1 MGENRRVQNFCCVPR
16 VRRLFPVLAI
26 AMIVA
31 APVVHAQD
39 FKKQVIYQVVTD
51 RFFDGDTT
59 NDNPAESPGLFDSTH
74 TQWQAY
80 WGGDLAGVQQQLSY
94 IKGMGA
100 TAIWISPPVNNEN
113 LNAASSGISAPYHGY
128 WNRDFMQVEE
138 HFGDNSNSFSAFD
151 SLVSAMHTDGMKI
164 IVDEANNHSN
174 PDNAGEI
181 GSLYNNGTF
190 MAAANNDPNGYFHH
204 NADITNFNDRYQLQ
218 YYTLEDLTD
227 LNQENATIDS
237 YLKSAAAQLQTHHV
251 DAFRLDAVKDVTWG
265 WQYSY
270 ANAVFNNA
278 PSFLYGEWDQGSTS
292 DPLYADSYKFANN
305 SGISLL
311 DFPLNTA
318 IRDVFASNNAF
329 SEVDTT
335 INTENAN
342 FTYPNDL
349 VTFFDSQDESRL
361 LTLNNNQNRLQEAM
375 AFLLTGRGIPIIFY
389 GDEQYLFN
397 NTNGSDGNPGT
408 DPYNR
413 VWMSS
418 FSTTTNAYKL
428 ITKLAALRQAN
439 DAIGYGTWK
448 QRWINSDVYIYERQ
462 FFNDVVLVAI
472 NKNDS
477 TTYSITGLNTALPA
491 ATYTD
496 YLGGLQGG
504 NSLTVTAGS
513 GGNNPANNYTIGAH
527 SVSVWQYQVN
537 ATAPEVGSVGPHIGQ
552 PGMTV
557 TIAGDGFGATAG
569 SVLFGSTAAT
579 IQAWTNS
586 SVTFTV
592 PSVANGAYNVQLKT
606 SAGTAANTIAFT
618 VLTAKLI
625 PVTFTVNNANP
636 TNTGDYIFVT
646 GNTIELGNWGTAFQ
660 TAIGPMLAPNYP
672 NWFLNVSL
680 PAGQNVQFKFIDI
693 QANGNVV
700 WENGSNH
707 SYSVP
712 TSGTGSVNVNWQY

>member
-1 MGENRRVQNFCCVPR
+1 MQRIP
-16 VRRLFPVLAI
+16 LALAI
-26 AMIVA
+26 AIMLA
-31 APVVHAQD
+31 CPLAHAQD

-51 RFFDGDTT
+51 RFYDGDTS
-59 NDNPAESPGLFDSTH
+59 NDNPAESPGLFDGTH
-74 TQWQAY
+74 TNWQAY
-80 WGGDLAGVQQQLSY
+80 WGGDLAGIQHQLSY

-100 TAIWISPPVNNEN
+100 TAIWVSPVVNNEN
-113 LNAASSGISAPYHGY
+113 LNCAAPGVSAPYHGY
-128 WNRDFMQVEE
+128 WARDFMNIEE
-138 HFGDNSNSFSAFD
+138 HSGDNSNSFAAFN
-151 SLVSAMHTDGMKI
+151 SLVSAMHSNGMKI
-164 IVDEANNHSN
+164 IVDQANNHSN
-174 PDNAGEI
+174 PDNCGEI
-181 GSLYNNGTF
+181 GTLYNNGVF

-204 NADITNFNDRYQLQ
+204 NPGISNYNDRYQLQ

-227 LNQENATIDS
+227 LNQENSTIDG
-237 YLKSAAAQLQTHHV
+237 YLKSAAAQLQMHNV

-265 WQYSY
+265 WQYSF
-270 ANAVFNNA
+270 ANSLFNNA
-278 PSFLYGEWDQGSTS
+278 PSFLYGEWDQNSTS
-292 DPLYADSYKFANN
+292 DPLYPDSYKFANL

-329 SEVDTT
+329 SEIDST
-335 INTENAN
+335 INAENAN

-397 NTNGSDGNPGT
+397 NSAGGSGPGT

-418 FSTTTNAYKL
+418 FSTTTPAYQ
-428 ITKLAALRQAN
+428 IVAKLAALRQAN

-448 QRWINSDVYIYERQ
+448 QRWISSDVYIYERQ

-472 NKNDS
+472 NKNDT
-477 TTYSITGLNTALPA
+477 TTYPITGLNTALPA
-491 ATYTD
+491 GTYTD

-504 NSLTVTAGS
+504 SGLTVTAGN
-513 GGNNPANNYTIGAH
+513 GGNNPANNFTIAAH

-537 ATAPEVGSVGPHIGQ
+537 ATTPEVGSIGPHVGQ

-557 TIAGDGFGATAG
+557 TIAGDGFGASAG
-569 SVLFGSTAAT
+569 SVLFGSTAAS
-579 IQAWTNS
+579 IQSWSNS

-592 PSVANGAYNVQLKT
+592 PKVANGPYNVQLK
-606 SAGTAANTIAFT
+606 SSGGAAANTIAFT

-625 PVTFTVNNANP
+625 PVTLTVNNANP
-636 TNTGDYIFVT
+636 TNPGDYIFVT
-646 GNTIELGNWGTAFQ
+646 GNTVELGNWGTTFQ
-660 TAIGPMLAPNYP
+660 TAVGPMLTPNYP

-680 PAGQNVQFKFIDI
+680 PAGQTVQFKFIDI

-700 WENGSNH
+700 WESGSNH
-707 SYSVP
+707 SYAVP
-712 TSGTGSVNVNWQY
+712 ASGTAAVTVSWQY

>member
-1 MGENRRVQNFCCVPR
+1 MQRIPR
-16 VRRLFPVLAI
+16 AFACTIACALA
-26 AMIVA
+26 AVSLYS
-31 APVVHAQD
+31 QD

-51 RFFDGDTT
+51 RFYDGDTT
-59 NDNPAESPGLFDSTH
+59 NDNPADSPGLFDSSH

-80 WGGDLAGVQQQLSY
+80 WGGDLAGIQQKLSY

-100 TAIWISPPVNNEN
+100 TAIWVSPVVNNEN
-113 LNAASSGISAPYHGY
+113 LNCTSSGISAPYHGY
-128 WNRDFMQVEE
+128 WNRDFMNIEE

-151 SLVSAMHTDGMKI
+151 NLVSALHSDGMKI

-174 PDNAGEI
+174 PDNCGEM

-204 NADITNFNDRYQLQ
+204 NPDISNFNDRYQLQ

-227 LNQENATIDS
+227 LNQENAAIDA
-237 YLKSAAAQLQTHHV
+237 YLKSAAAQLQSHSV

-265 WQYSY
+265 WEYSF
-270 ANAVFNNA
+270 ANAVYNNA
-278 PSFLYGEWDQGSTS
+278 PSFLYGEWDQSNTS
-292 DPLYADSYKFANN
+292 DPLYPDSYKFANL

-318 IRDVFASNNAF
+318 LRDVFASNNNF
-329 SEVDTT
+329 SEIDST

-361 LTLNNNQNRLQEAM
+361 LSLNDNQNRLQEAM
-375 AFLLTGRGIPIIFY
+375 AFILTGRGIPIIFY

-397 NTNGSDGNPGT
+397 NSNGGN

-418 FSTTTNAYKL
+418 FSTSTTAYKL
-428 ITKLAALRQAN
+428 ISKLAGLRAAN
-439 DAIGYGTWK
+439 DAVGYGTWK
-448 QRWINSDVYIYERQ
+448 QRWLNNDVYIYERQ

-472 NKNDS
+472 NKND
-477 TTYSITGLNTALPA
+477 TTAYNITGLYTALPPG
-491 ATYTD
+491 TYSD
-496 YLGGLQGG
+496 YLGGLQSG
-504 NSLTVTAGS
+504 NSLTVTSGS
-513 GGNNPANNYTIGAH
+513 GGNNAANNYTIAPA
-527 SVSVWQYQVN
+527 SVSVWQYQAN
-537 ATAPEVGSVGPHIGQ
+537 ATGPEAGSIGPHVGQ

-557 TIAGDGFGATAG
+557 TIAGDGFGAATG
-569 SVLFGSTAAT
+569 SVLFGSTAAAIKSWSNT
-579 IQAWTNS
+579 

-592 PSVANGAYNVQLKT
+592 PSVSGGAYNVQLKN
-606 SAGTAANTIAFT
+606 SSGVAGNTMAFT

-625 PVTFTVNNANP
+625 PVTFTVDNANP
-636 TNTGDYIFVT
+636 TNNGDYIFVT
-646 GNTIELGNWGTAFQ
+646 GNTVELGNWGTTFQ
-660 TAIGPMLAPNYP
+660 TAVGPMLDPNYP

-680 PAGQNVQFKFIDI
+680 PAGQTVQFKFIDI

-707 SYSVP
+707 QYTVP
-712 TSGTGSVNVNWQY
+712 TSGTGYVTVNWQY

>member
-1 MGENRRVQNFCCVPR
+1 MDRGLRS
-16 VRRLFPVLAI
+16 LAI
-26 AMIVA
+26 VCALA
-31 APVVHAQD
+31 CPVIHAQD

-51 RFFDGDTT
+51 RFNDGDTT
-59 NDNPAESPGLFDSTH
+59 NDNPAESPGLDDSTH

-80 WGGDLAGVQQQLSY
+80 WGGDLAGVQQKLAY

-100 TAIWISPPVNNEN
+100 TAIWVSPVVNNEN
-113 LNAASSGISAPYHGY
+113 LNCATTGISAPFHSY

-138 HFGDNSNSFSAFD
+138 HFGDNTNSFAAFD
-151 SLVSAMHTDGMKI
+151 NLVGAIHSNGMKI

-174 PDNAGEI
+174 PDNCGEM

-204 NADITNFNDRYQLQ
+204 NPDISDYNDRYQLQ
-218 YYTLEDLTD
+218 YYTLDDLTD
-227 LNQENATIDS
+227 LNQENPVIDG
-237 YLKSAAAQLQTHHV
+237 YLKSAAAQLQAHKT
-251 DAFRLDAVKDVTWG
+251 DAFRLDAVKHATWG
-265 WQYSY
+265 WEYSY
-270 ANAVFNNA
+270 ANSVFNMA
-278 PSFLYGEWDQGSTS
+278 PSFLFGEWMQTSTG
-292 DPLYADSYKFANN
+292 DPLFADSYKFANN

-318 IRDVFASNNAF
+318 LRDVFGNNSNF
-329 SEVDTT
+329 SEIDST
-335 INTENAN
+335 INTENSV

-375 AFLLTGRGIPIIFY
+375 AFILTGRGIPIIFY

-397 NTNGSDGNPGT
+397 NTNSGN

-428 ITKLAALRQAN
+428 ITALAALRQSN

-448 QRWINSDVYIYERQ
+448 QRWINNDVYIYERQ
-462 FFNDVVLVAI
+462 FFSDVVLVAI
-472 NKNDS
+472 NKSDS
-477 TTYSITGLNTALPA
+477 ATYPITGLNTALPA
-491 ATYTD
+491 GTYPD

-504 NSLTVTAGS
+504 AGLTVTAGS
-513 GGNNPANNYTIGAH
+513 GGNNAAANFTVAAH
-527 SVSVWQYQVN
+527 SVSVWQYQAN
-537 ATAPEVGSVGPHIGQ
+537 ATAPEVGSIGPHVGQ

-557 TIAGDGFGATAG
+557 TIAGDGFGTAMG
-569 SVLFGSTAAT
+569 SVLFGTTAAT
-579 IQAWTNS
+579 IQSWSNT

-592 PSVANGAYNVQLKT
+592 PSVSNGSYNVQVKNST
-606 SAGTAANTIAFT
+606 GAAANIIAFT
-618 VLTAKLI
+618 VLAAKLI
-625 PVTFTVNNANP
+625 PVTFTVNNASP
-636 TNTGDYIFVT
+636 TNPGDYIFVT
-646 GNTIELGNWGTAFQ
+646 GNTVELGNWGTTFQ
-660 TAIGPMLAPNYP
+660 TAIGPMLNPNYP

-680 PAGQNVQFKFIDI
+680 PAGQTVQFKFIDI

-707 SYSVP
+707 SYTVP
-712 TSGTGSVNVNWQY
+712 ASGTGSVNVAWQN

>member
-1 MGENRRVQNFCCVPR
+1 MGENGKAPKVDCGERTQ
-16 VRRLFPVLAI
+16 RLFLGLAI
-26 AMIVA
+26 AILLT

-51 RFFDGDTT
+51 RFYDGDTT
-59 NDNPAESPGLFDSTH
+59 NDNPAESPGLYDATK

-80 WGGDLAGVQQQLSY
+80 WGGDLAGIQQQLSY

-113 LNAASSGISAPYHGY
+113 LNATTSGISAPYHGY

-138 HFGDNSNSFSAFD
+138 HFGDNSNTFSAFD
-151 SLVSAMHTDGMKI
+151 SLVSAMHTNGMKI

-174 PDNAGEI
+174 PDNAGEF

-204 NADITNFNDRYQLQ
+204 NPDITNYSDRYQLQ

-227 LNQENATIDS
+227 LNQESSVIDS
-237 YLKSAAAQLQTHHV
+237 YLKGAAAQLQTHHV

-265 WQYSY
+265 WQYSF

-278 PSFLYGEWDQGSTS
+278 PSFLYGEWDQGSTG
-292 DPLYADSYKFANN
+292 DPLYPDSYKFANN

-329 SEVDTT
+329 SEIDSTL
-335 INTENAN
+335 NTENAN

-349 VTFFDSQDESRL
+349 VTFFDSQDESRF
-361 LTLNNNQNRLQEAM
+361 LTLNNNQNRLQESM

-418 FSTTTNAYKL
+418 FTTTTNAYKL

-448 QRWINSDVYIYERQ
+448 QRWLNNDVYIYERQ
-462 FFNDVVLVAI
+462 FYNDVVLVAI

-477 TTYSITGLNTALPA
+477 ATYSITSLNTALPA
-491 ATYTD
+491 GTYTD

-513 GGNNPANNYTIGAH
+513 GGNNPATNYTIAAH
-527 SVSVWQYQVN
+527 SVSVWQSQVN
-537 ATAPEVGSVGPHIGQ
+537 ATAPEVGSIGPRVGQ

-557 TIAGDGFGATAG
+557 TIAGDGFGTSAG
-569 SVLFGSTAAT
+569 SVLFGSSAAT
-579 IQAWTNS
+579 IQSWTNS

-592 PSVANGAYNVQLKT
+592 PNVTNGSYNVQLK
-606 SAGTAANTIAFT
+606 SKAGAAANTAAFT
-618 VLTAKLI
+618 VLAAKLI

-646 GNTIELGNWGTAFQ
+646 GNTVELGNWGTTFQ
-660 TAIGPMLAPNYP
+660 AAIGPMLAPNYP
-672 NWFLNVSL
+672 NWFLNVSV
-680 PAGQNVQFKFIDI
+680 PAGQNIQFKFIDI
-693 QANGNVV
+693 QANGNVI
-700 WENGSNH
+700 WENGANH
-707 SYSVP
+707 TYTVP
-712 TSGTGSVNVNWQY
+712 TTGTGSVNVSWQY